1 MVIPY
6 AKIGLAYLLQGWGSS
21 GLQPNDAINVSNSAT
36 SEAVSVSKSTVAMW
50 STPHSATSKTN
61 SSQSQQTCA
70 TFSKLSDLRI
80 LFEIASTLFI
90 IKKTVFDLYLNYS
103 PSGRKSNRLQQ
114 KIKAKWTE
122 IKLAQRPNFL
132 LIS

>member
-6 AKIGLAYLLQGWGSS
+6 AKIGLAYLLQGWGFS
-21 GLQPNDAINVSNSAT
+21 GLQPNDAINESNPFIS
-36 SEAVSVSKSTVAMW
+36 SGVSVSKSTVAMW

-80 LFEIASTLFI
+80 LFEIACTLFI
-90 IKKTVFDLYLNYS
+90 IIKEMCFVYI
-103 PSGRKSNRLQQ
+103 PSIVHQGEKATDYN
-114 KIKAKWTE
+114 KI
-122 IKLAQRPNFL
+122 LR
-132 LIS
+132 